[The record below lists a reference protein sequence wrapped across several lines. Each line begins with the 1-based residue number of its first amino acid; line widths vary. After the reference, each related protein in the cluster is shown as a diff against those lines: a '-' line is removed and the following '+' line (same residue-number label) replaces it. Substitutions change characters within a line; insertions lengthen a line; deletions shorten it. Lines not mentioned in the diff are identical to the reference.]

1 MAVSDSMRNKLF
13 LAAVAGAM
21 LLMVIIL
28 LALGRGHGGEPASE
42 SGPGNPAA
50 TTNQG
55 R

>member
-1 MAVSDSMRNKLF
+1 MAVSDSTRNKLF
-13 LAAVAGAM
+13 LAAAAGAM

-28 LALGRGHGGEPASE
+28 LALGRGHSGEPSSE

-50 TTNQG
+50 TNQG